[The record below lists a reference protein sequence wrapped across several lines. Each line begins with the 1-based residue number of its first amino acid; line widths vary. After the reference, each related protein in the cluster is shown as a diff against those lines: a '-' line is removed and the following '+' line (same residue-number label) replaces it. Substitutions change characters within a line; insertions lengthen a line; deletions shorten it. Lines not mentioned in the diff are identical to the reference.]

1 MFYNLLTDACW
12 QSVRKVAANE
22 LRSKYA
28 SYCAGSSG
36 FVVLHKYATQ
46 EAFLYNLVAIFL
58 SDAFVLKKKQN
69 KKPNNS
75 CLWYDTD
82 VSSS

>member
-28 SYCAGSSG
+28 LYCVGSSG
-36 FVVLHKYATQ
+36 LVALHKYATR
-46 EAFLYNLVAIFL
+46 EAFLYNFVAFFL
-58 SDAFVLKKKQN
+58 SDAFVLKKK
-69 KKPNNS
+69 KKK
-75 CLWYDTD
+75 TQQ
-82 VSSS
+82 